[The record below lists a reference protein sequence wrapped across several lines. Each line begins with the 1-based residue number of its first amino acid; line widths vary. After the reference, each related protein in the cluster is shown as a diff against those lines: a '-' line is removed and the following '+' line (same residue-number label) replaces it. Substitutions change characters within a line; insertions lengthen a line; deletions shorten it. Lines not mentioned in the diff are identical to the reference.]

1 MTPSIAAM
9 FSNAYKLPHTD
20 HDKTLSPEDTVKRF
34 KERSESANL
43 HILKE
48 TRRIDTNRLGIPVYY
63 SVCGHDA
70 GRLTGTKKQM
80 GKGVTPALAEASAV
94 MELVE
99 RFSLYSFMDDPA
111 NLITA
116 TAPEVSHAIPFEQII
131 RSVTPIQ
138 SHLPQPEMPWSKHD
152 SHEDKFSNTSIHKG
166 SHTVVHERVH
176 TPAPSKFNNETTAV
190 QQDIFN
196 MLKLQWANG
205 YNYTTGQKIAL
216 PMDWFFMINEF
227 NGSSAGNC
235 YEEAVCQGACE
246 LIERHVSALICH
258 QKLWVPSID
267 PASITNPTTIELIQK
282 FADAGIK
289 IYIQDFSID
298 TGIPTIGVLAYD
310 PETFPESS
318 EIIWT
323 AGTAPS
329 PDKALSRALT
339 EVAQLAGDFNTSSN
353 YVASGLPKF
362 TSLAQASYIIDPIEQ
377 NQYPP
382 IPLAAL
388 PDISSDN
395 IKDEIEAIINA
406 LRLIG
411 LELIVINTT
420 DPRLGIPACYTIV
433 PGTYFRERAENSSI
447 PMFAARHIYANE
459 PIESAYEQLTQ
470 IAHLMPDQYVIAFYR
485 GLCQLDMENP
495 EEALEHLKTA
505 MALNPAHQ
513 DIATICSY
521 TGVCLKELGQYE
533 KALTILKKGIEHD
546 DERPDL
552 HNLMGFCHFM
562 LKNHNAS
569 IACFKEVLKYTPDSG
584 IDHASIA
591 SNYRELQNYEKAI
604 EYYQLALTLDPSLD
618 FAIENIKR
626 LEPLITNS

>member
-1 MTPSIAAM
+1 MTLSIAAT

-34 KERSESANL
+34 KERSKSANL

-111 NLITA
+111 NLTTA
-116 TAPEVSHAIPFEQII
+116 TAPDIPHAIPFEQIL
-131 RSVTPIQ
+131 RSVNPIPH
-138 SHLPQPEMPWSKHD
+138 SGVPSSKHD
-152 SHEDKFSNTSIHKG
+152 IHDRGSSKTS
-166 SHTVVHERVH
+166 
-176 TPAPSKFNNETTAV
+176 A
-190 QQDIFN
+190 QQEIFN

-205 YNYTTGQKIAL
+205 YNYTTGQEIAL

-246 LIERHVSALICH
+246 LIERHVSALVCH
-258 QKLWVPSID
+258 QKLPVPCID
-267 PASITNPTTIELIQK
+267 PASITNPTTVELIQK
-282 FADAGIK
+282 FADARIN
-289 IYIQDFSID
+289 IYIQDFSLN

-310 PETFPESS
+310 PKTFPKSS

-377 NQYPP
+377 NECPT
-382 IPLAAL
+382 IPLTAL
-388 PDISSDN
+388 PDISSHN
-395 IKDEIEAIINA
+395 IKDEIEAIIHA
-406 LRLIG
+406 LNRLG

-420 DPRLGIPACYTIV
+420 DSRLGIPACYTIV
-433 PGTYFRERAENSSI
+433 PGTYFRERAENSSV

-470 IAHLMPDQYVIAFYR
+470 MAHRMPEQYVIAFYR
-485 GLCQLDMENP
+485 GLCQLDMKNP
-495 EEALEHLKTA
+495 KGALEHLKTA

-513 DIATICSY
+513 DVATICSY

-533 KALTILKKGIEHD
+533 KALAILDKGIEHD

-569 IACFKEVLKYTPDSG
+569 IACFEEVLKYTPDSG

-591 SNYRELQNYEKAI
+591 SNYRELGNYEKAI

-626 LEPLITNS
+626 LEPLITNR